1 MTMTISRWLHLHF
14 DQGELTADRGEFG
27 LDRGELAADRG
38 GFGLE
43 RWGLENFR
51 LQLRGPRA
59 SESAR
64 QHRNAHPRIYEHVRV
79 FTSTLDIALGW
90 RSLVSP

>member
-14 DQGELTADRGEFG
+14 DKGELTADRGEFG

-79 FTSTLDIALGW
+79 FTSTFDIALGW